1 MAMLLQLTTFIQ
13 QYVYERGHEVP
24 KAPDALRI
32 GILSTAMINSAAL
45 IRPAASHGGVIV
57 SGIASRN
64 LQQAQEDARKYA
76 IPKAYGS
83 YDELLNE
90 PGIDAVYISLP
101 NGMHGTWARKALQ
114 AGKHVL
120 LEKPFTA
127 NADEARSIAKLA
139 QEKNLVLVE
148 AFHWQFHPAA
158 HVVKALIDSGKY
170 GPVLR
175 TCAKMTTPSGSIP
188 RSDIRWEYALAGGSL
203 MDMTYVI
210 SSTRYYVNAGT
221 PREVVEAKARPT
233 QNDPRV
239 DEAMEATLRFDLGGR
254 MVESKIYSDMDR
266 ANLFGFIPRIW
277 ETPSIEIETE
287 HAVIYFYNFMMP
299 HLYHYIQVYDKRTGR
314 THTEKHY
321 SGGPQWNNRGESWWS
336 TYRYQLEAFVDKVRG
351 REPPHWVT
359 LESSIAQ
366 METIDTIYE
375 KSGLGKRQPT
385 PESVD
390 PPRV

>member
-1 MAMLLQLTTFIQ
+1 MAMLLQLTTFLQ
-13 QYVYERGHEVP
+13 QYVYEKGHEQP
-24 KAPDALRI
+24 KASDALRV
-32 GILSTAMINSAAL
+32 GILSTAMINAAAI
-45 IRPAASHGGVIV
+45 IRPAMSHGGVII
-57 SGIASRN
+57 SAIASRN
-64 LQQAQEDARKYA
+64 LQQAQENAKKYG

-101 NGMHGTWARKALQ
+101 NGMHGKWAKKALQ

-127 NADEARSIAKLA
+127 NADEAREVAKLA
-139 QEKNLVLVE
+139 EEKKLVLVE

-158 HVVKALIDSGKY
+158 HAVKAILDSGKY
-170 GPVLR
+170 GPILR
-175 TCAKMTTPSGSIP
+175 TYTRMTSPTGSIP
-188 RSDIRWEYALAGGSL
+188 RSDIRWKFALAGGSL

-210 SSTRYYVNAGT
+210 SSTRYFLGVGT
-221 PREVVEAKARPT
+221 PREVAAAHARPARE
-233 QNDPRV
+233 DSRV
-239 DEAMEATLRFDLGGR
+239 DEAMEATLRYDIEGR

-266 ANLFGFIPRIW
+266 TNLLGLIPRAW
-277 ETPSIEIETE
+277 EMPSIEIETE
-287 HAVIYFYNFMMP
+287 HAVIYYYNFMMP
-299 HLYHYIQVYDKRTGR
+299 HIYHYIQIYDKRAGQ

-321 SGGPQWNNRGESWWS
+321 SGGPRWGQRGESWWS

-366 METIDTIYE
+366 METIDAIYE
-375 KSGLGKRQPT
+375 KAGLGKRQPT
-385 PESVD
+385 AE
-390 PPRV
+390 